1 MAIQKI
7 KLNELQVT
15 VTESYDLFICSS
27 SFESRCLSVAKNLNF
42 DRIKKSLILTNEDL
56 IEYIGK
62 NKDILVRYLG
72 EKYLSVDISTTDPL
86 LTADNISNVLNNSIQ
101 SEQIN
106 SILID
111 VTAFTH
117 ESLLII
123 LRLVQIYFPDS
134 IISGIYASASE
145 YSIGDDIDQK
155 WLSRGIGDVRP
166 VLGYPGQIIPS
177 KKNHLIVI
185 VGYEYER
192 ATGIIEALEPNS
204 ISLGYGVSG
213 SATTEKNKDANERYM
228 HLVQQVAT
236 SFTNTN
242 CFEIPCDNPY
252 LSYKGIVSEID
263 KAIQSNVII
272 APMNNKL
279 TTIGVAWAAFM
290 NKDVQLCYA
299 KTLCYNYFNY
309 SNPSEYCYIFDLKY
323 CNEIF

>member
-1 MAIQKI
+1 LGDI
-7 KLNELQVT
+7 
-15 VTESYDLFICSS
+15 
-27 SFESRCLSVAKNLNF
+27 
-42 DRIKKSLILTNEDL
+42 SLCA
-56 IEYIGK
+56 
-62 NKDILVRYLG
+62 
-72 EKYLSVDISTTDPL
+72 DISTEDPL
-86 LTADNISNVLNNSIQ
+86 STADSISKVLNNIIQ
-101 SEQIN
+101 NEQVN

-123 LRLVQIYFPDS
+123 LRLVQIYCPDS
-134 IISGIYASASE
+134 IVTGIYSSASE
-145 YSIGDDIDQK
+145 YSIGDDIDHK

-166 VLGYPGQIIPS
+166 VLGYPGNIIPS

-185 VGYEYER
+185 VGYEHER

-242 CFEIPCDNPY
+242 CFEIPCDNPF
-252 LSYKGIVSEID
+252 LSAKGIVSEID
-263 KAIQSNVII
+263 KVINSNVII

-279 TTIGVAWAAFM
+279 TTIGAAWAALIK
-290 NKDVQLCYA
+290 NNVQLCYA
-299 KTLCYNYFNY
+299 KALCYNYLNY

-323 CNEIF
+323 CNEIFCNDE